1 MFNSFKEF
9 INVQQEEYAASI
21 RPKYNKNAYYEIFKN
36 PNKSEIN
43 DLKNDSV
50 LVRFIADGGDI
61 YVFSAELLHD
71 LALKE
76 LGLKRKSTMF
86 EGVAK
91 ISNGKL
97 QFHVTNQN
105 YSDLERQVKLNP
117 VLSLYFN

>member
-1 MFNSFKEF
+1 MKTFKDF
-9 INVQQEEYAASI
+9 LLQQEEYAASI